1 MGQGSWGK
9 ETLRKEIPGKFINAD
24 HQGEIMTSM
33 NDGIEHSIT
42 RTNFDIYDGQKRL
55 KAQHLGMEP
64 GNNNGPTLVFLH
76 EGLGCIAQW
85 KTFPEALCRAT
96 GCPGFLYER
105 FGYGM
110 PEAPSTPGS
119 NSDPN
124 FTHGLSP
131 WPLDYLEKEARIL
144 DEILEICKVKD
155 PVLIGHSD
163 GATIALIHAAMHSQK
178 LVGVITEAAHIFVEE
193 VTIKGISSVVSA
205 YERGGLKEKLARY
218 HGGRTDSVFRRWSDR
233 WLDPRFRS
241 WNMKNMLES
250 ITCPVLV
257 IQGGEDEF
265 ATLAQVDG
273 IKNGVSGPV
282 KTAVIDRTKHTP
294 HLQAEKKVLRVMG
307 EFIASLDA

>member
-1 MGQGSWGK
+1 
-9 ETLRKEIPGKFINAD
+9 
-24 HQGEIMTSM
+24 MTSM
-33 NDGIEHSIT
+33 NDGIEQSIT
-42 RTNFDIYDGQKRL
+42 RTNFDIYGGQERL
-55 KAQHLGMEP
+55 KAQHLATEP
-64 GNNNGPTLVFLH
+64 GINNGPTLVFLH
-76 EGLGCIAQW
+76 EGLGSIAQW
-85 KTFPEALCRAT
+85 KTFPVALCRTT
-96 GCPGFLYER
+96 GSPGFLYER

-110 PEAPSTPGS
+110 PEAPSS
-119 NSDPN
+119 SDSDPAS
-124 FTHGLSP
+124 THDLSP

-144 DEILEICKVKD
+144 DEILEICKVKN

-163 GATIALIHAAMHSQK
+163 GGTIALIHAAMHSQK

-193 VTIKGISSVVSA
+193 VTIKGISRVVSA

-241 WNMKNMLES
+241 WNMKNLLGS

-257 IQGGEDEF
+257 IQGREDEF
-265 ATLAQVDG
+265 ATLAQVEE

-282 KTAVIDRTKHTP
+282 KTAVIDRTRHVP

-307 EFIASLDA
+307 EFIASLDV